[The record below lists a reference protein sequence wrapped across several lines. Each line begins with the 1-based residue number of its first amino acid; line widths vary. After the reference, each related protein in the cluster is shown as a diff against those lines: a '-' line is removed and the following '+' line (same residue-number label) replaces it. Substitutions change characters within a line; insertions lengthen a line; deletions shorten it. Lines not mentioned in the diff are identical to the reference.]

1 MNKEDLLEYNI
12 FVPTKADD
20 ELLARFKIGQHIL
33 LRNKTHHI
41 IISQNENGVS
51 HDYLVDYADDLAY
64 FIPKQK
70 PIYGT
75 VFYTNR
81 GMVYEYMR
89 SIKWME
95 NFIKYANEGTIT
107 WT

>member
-1 MNKEDLLEYNI
+1 MNNEDLLKYNI
-12 FVPTKADD
+12 FVPSRADD
-20 ELLARFKIGQHIL
+20 ELLARFKIGQRIL
-33 LRNKTHHI
+33 FRNQTHHI
-41 IISQNENGVS
+41 IISQNENGAS
-51 HDYLVDYADDLAY
+51 WDYLVDYADDLEY
-64 FIPKQK
+64 FVPTQV

-81 GMVYEYMR
+81 GMVYEYVR

>member
-1 MNKEDLLEYNI
+1 MGILTGLEPARVLHYFEELCSIPHGSGN
-12 FVPTKADD
+12 TKA
-20 ELLARFKIGQHIL
+20 
-33 LRNKTHHI
+33 
-41 IISQNENGVS
+41 IS
-51 HDYLVDYADDLAY
+51 DYLVEFADDIAY
-64 FIPKQK
+64 FTPKQT

-107 WT
+107 

>member
-1 MNKEDLLEYNI
+1 MNNEDLLKYNI
-12 FVPTKADD
+12 FVPSRADD
-20 ELLARFKIGQHIL
+20 ELLARFKIGQYIL

-41 IISQNENGVS
+41 IVSQNENGVS
-51 HDYLVDYADDLAY
+51 HDYLVDFADDLEY
-64 FIPKQK
+64 FTPAQV

-81 GMVYEYMR
+81 GMVYEYVR

-95 NFIKYANEGTIT
+95 NFIKYAHEGTIT
-107 WT
+107 

>member
-1 MNKEDLLEYNI
+1 MNNEDLLKYNI
-12 FVPTKADD
+12 FVPNKADD
-20 ELLARFKIGQHIL
+20 ELLARFKIGQYIL
-33 LRNKTHHI
+33 FRNKTHHI
-41 IISQNENGVS
+41 IVSQNEIGAS
-51 HDYLVDYADDLAY
+51 CDYFVDYADDLEY
-64 FIPKQK
+64 CIPKQM

-107 WT
+107 

>member
-1 MNKEDLLEYNI
+1 MNNEDLLKYNI
-12 FVPTKADD
+12 FVPSRADD
-20 ELLARFKIGQHIL
+20 ELLARFKIGQRIL
-33 LRNKTHHI
+33 FRKQTHYI
-41 IISQNENGVS
+41 IISQNENGAS
-51 HDYLVDYADDLAY
+51 WDYLVDYADDLEYCVPA
-64 FIPKQK
+64 QV

-81 GMVYEYMR
+81 GIVYEYVR